1 MALKE
6 CLKKEAA
13 NAYELT
19 VSVDGEIFEKAI
31 NKVYKKQVKKINIP
45 GFRKGKAPRHI
56 IERMYGTEV
65 FYDDAMQ
72 ECYPDALYEAAKEQ
86 GLEIVAVEK
95 LEAIEAG
102 KDGFTFKTDII
113 VKPTLTVDGYK
124 GFEIEKKSTEVTDE
138 LVYEEIEKVRDR
150 NSRMVTV
157 EDRAAEIG
165 DTVVFDFEGFT
176 DGVPFEGGKAENY
189 SLALGSGNFIPGFEE
204 QLVGH
209 STGEEFSINVTF
221 PEEYQAEEL
230 KGKDAE
236 FKINLPE
243 EYQAEELKGKDAEFK
258 INLHEIKTKE
268 LPEVDDEFVKDVSD
282 KETLDEYKVQLR
294 AEIAKRLADE
304 AEKDVDNQISEK
316 LIALA
321 TDEIPEAMYDNQ
333 ASDMVRDFDMRLRSQ
348 GMDLNTYMQY
358 MGTDV
363 NGLKAMYKDEA
374 EKRVKLRLVLEA
386 IAAQEN
392 IEVTEEVL
400 DAEYG
405 KMAEAY
411 KMDVEKVKAAVP
423 ADSLT
428 EDLKVQKALEL
439 VKNDSMALVP
449 YVVEQTNRGERSYD
463 IYSRLLNDRII
474 MLHDEVNSATASVV
488 VAQLL
493 YLESQDPT
501 KDISLYINSPGGS
514 VTDGLAIYD
523 TMQYIKCDV
532 STICMGMAASMG
544 AFLLSAGTKGKR
556 LALPNS
562 TIMIHQPLG
571 GYKGQATDME
581 IHTRYMLDTK
591 ARLNRILSE
600 NTGKPLDVVKADTE
614 RDNFMTAQEALEYGL
629 IDKVIDKR

>member
-1 MALKE
+1 MALKD

-124 GFEIEKKSTEVTDE
+124 GFEIGKKSTEVTDE
-138 LVYEEIEKVRDR
+138 LVDEEIEKVRDR

-189 SLALGSGNFIPGFEE
+189 SLSLGSGNFIPGFEE
-204 QLVGH
+204 QVVGH

-221 PEEYQAEEL
+221 
-230 KGKDAE
+230 
-236 FKINLPE
+236 PE

-439 VKNDSMALVP
+439 VKNNAV
-449 YVVEQTNRGERSYD
+449 
-463 IYSRLLNDRII
+463 
-474 MLHDEVNSATASVV
+474 
-488 VAQLL
+488 
-493 YLESQDPT
+493 
-501 KDISLYINSPGGS
+501 
-514 VTDGLAIYD
+514 
-523 TMQYIKCDV
+523 IK
-532 STICMGMAASMG
+532 
-544 AFLLSAGTKGKR
+544 
-556 LALPNS
+556 
-562 TIMIHQPLG
+562 
-571 GYKGQATDME
+571 
-581 IHTRYMLDTK
+581 
-591 ARLNRILSE
+591 
-600 NTGKPLDVVKADTE
+600 
-614 RDNFMTAQEALEYGL
+614 
-629 IDKVIDKR
+629 

>member
-19 VSVDGEIFEKAI
+19 VSVDGETFEKAI

-102 KDGFTFKTDII
+102 KDGFTFKTDIL
-113 VKPTLTVDGYK
+113 VKPTLNVDGYK

-138 LVYEEIEKVRDR
+138 LVDEEIEKVRDR

-236 FKINLPE
+236 FKINL
-243 EYQAEELKGKDAEFK
+243 
-258 INLHEIKTKE
+258 HEIKTKE

-304 AEKDVDNQISEK
+304 AEKDVDNQVSEK

-439 VKNDSMALVP
+439 VKNNAV
-449 YVVEQTNRGERSYD
+449 
-463 IYSRLLNDRII
+463 
-474 MLHDEVNSATASVV
+474 
-488 VAQLL
+488 
-493 YLESQDPT
+493 
-501 KDISLYINSPGGS
+501 
-514 VTDGLAIYD
+514 
-523 TMQYIKCDV
+523 IK
-532 STICMGMAASMG
+532 
-544 AFLLSAGTKGKR
+544 
-556 LALPNS
+556 
-562 TIMIHQPLG
+562 
-571 GYKGQATDME
+571 
-581 IHTRYMLDTK
+581 
-591 ARLNRILSE
+591 
-600 NTGKPLDVVKADTE
+600 
-614 RDNFMTAQEALEYGL
+614 
-629 IDKVIDKR
+629 

>member
-138 LVYEEIEKVRDR
+138 LVDEEIEKVRDR

-230 KGKDAE
+230 KG
-236 FKINLPE
+236 N
-243 EYQAEELKGKDAEFK
+243 DAEFK

-439 VKNDSMALVP
+439 VKNNAV
-449 YVVEQTNRGERSYD
+449 
-463 IYSRLLNDRII
+463 
-474 MLHDEVNSATASVV
+474 
-488 VAQLL
+488 
-493 YLESQDPT
+493 
-501 KDISLYINSPGGS
+501 
-514 VTDGLAIYD
+514 
-523 TMQYIKCDV
+523 IK
-532 STICMGMAASMG
+532 
-544 AFLLSAGTKGKR
+544 
-556 LALPNS
+556 
-562 TIMIHQPLG
+562 
-571 GYKGQATDME
+571 
-581 IHTRYMLDTK
+581 
-591 ARLNRILSE
+591 
-600 NTGKPLDVVKADTE
+600 
-614 RDNFMTAQEALEYGL
+614 
-629 IDKVIDKR
+629 

>member
-138 LVYEEIEKVRDR
+138 LVDEEIEKVRDR

-157 EDRAAEIG
+157 EDRAAENG
-165 DTVVFDFEGFT
+165 DTVVIDFEGFT

-221 PEEYQAEEL
+221 
-230 KGKDAE
+230 
-236 FKINLPE
+236 PE

-439 VKNDSMALVP
+439 VKNNAV
-449 YVVEQTNRGERSYD
+449 
-463 IYSRLLNDRII
+463 
-474 MLHDEVNSATASVV
+474 
-488 VAQLL
+488 
-493 YLESQDPT
+493 
-501 KDISLYINSPGGS
+501 
-514 VTDGLAIYD
+514 
-523 TMQYIKCDV
+523 IK
-532 STICMGMAASMG
+532 
-544 AFLLSAGTKGKR
+544 
-556 LALPNS
+556 
-562 TIMIHQPLG
+562 
-571 GYKGQATDME
+571 
-581 IHTRYMLDTK
+581 
-591 ARLNRILSE
+591 
-600 NTGKPLDVVKADTE
+600 
-614 RDNFMTAQEALEYGL
+614 
-629 IDKVIDKR
+629 

>member
-19 VSVDGEIFEKAI
+19 VSVDGETFEKAI

-102 KDGFTFKTDII
+102 KDGFTFKTDIL
-113 VKPTLTVDGYK
+113 VKPTLNVDGYK

-138 LVYEEIEKVRDR
+138 LVDEEIEKVRDR

-157 EDRAAEIG
+157 EDRAAENG
-165 DTVVFDFEGFT
+165 DTVVIDFEGFT

-189 SLALGSGNFIPGFEE
+189 SLSLGSGNFIPGFEE
-204 QLVGH
+204 QVVGH

-221 PEEYQAEEL
+221 
-230 KGKDAE
+230 
-236 FKINLPE
+236 PE

-439 VKNDSMALVP
+439 VKNNAV
-449 YVVEQTNRGERSYD
+449 
-463 IYSRLLNDRII
+463 
-474 MLHDEVNSATASVV
+474 
-488 VAQLL
+488 
-493 YLESQDPT
+493 
-501 KDISLYINSPGGS
+501 
-514 VTDGLAIYD
+514 
-523 TMQYIKCDV
+523 IK
-532 STICMGMAASMG
+532 
-544 AFLLSAGTKGKR
+544 
-556 LALPNS
+556 
-562 TIMIHQPLG
+562 
-571 GYKGQATDME
+571 
-581 IHTRYMLDTK
+581 
-591 ARLNRILSE
+591 
-600 NTGKPLDVVKADTE
+600 
-614 RDNFMTAQEALEYGL
+614 
-629 IDKVIDKR
+629 